1 MRVKKAVIPAAGWG
15 TRFLPVTKSQ
25 PKEMLPLG
33 NKPVIQHSIE
43 EAVACGVDLVVVVTS
58 AGKSSIENYF
68 DRSLELESVLLQ
80 KGDAEMVASLRGLSE
95 LADIVF
101 VRQREQLGLGHAV
114 LTASKVI
121 GEEPFL
127 LILPDDLFEQPASVL
142 PQMVEV
148 YQEFGG
154 SVLSIKQVSDE
165 EVSRYG
171 IIASRQIAPRT
182 HQVYDMVEKPSI
194 ADAPSHLAIMG
205 RYLLTPEIFRKLNEV
220 TRGVNGEY
228 QLTDG
233 LKMLLDNQSVYAC
246 EFDGARYDAGTPLG
260 WLEASITIAMKDPD
274 LGPGL
279 RQFLYHNIAGML
291 GADLRHETVL
301 TSAKTA

>member
-127 LILPDDLFEQPASVL
+127 LILPDDLFEQWKSTRNSEAAFSPS
-142 PQMVEV
+142 
-148 YQEFGG
+148 
-154 SVLSIKQVSDE
+154 
-165 EVSRYG
+165 SR
-171 IIASRQIAPRT
+171 S
-182 HQVYDMVEKPSI
+182 
-194 ADAPSHLAIMG
+194 
-205 RYLLTPEIFRKLNEV
+205 
-220 TRGVNGEY
+220 
-228 QLTDG
+228 
-233 LKMLLDNQSVYAC
+233 
-246 EFDGARYDAGTPLG
+246 
-260 WLEASITIAMKDPD
+260 AMKKS
-274 LGPGL
+274 PG
-279 RQFLYHNIAGML
+279 
-291 GADLRHETVL
+291 
-301 TSAKTA
+301 TASLPHGR

>member
-182 HQVYDMVEKPSI
+182 HQVYDMVEKPSV

-205 RYLLTPEIFRKLNEV
+205 RYLLTPEIPADRRTEDAARQPVSVRLRVRRRPVRCRHAARLAGSLHYHRDEGPRPRSGTAAV
-220 TRGVNGEY
+220 PLPQHRG
-228 QLTDG
+228 
-233 LKMLLDNQSVYAC
+233 
-246 EFDGARYDAGTPLG
+246 DAGG
-260 WLEASITIAMKDPD
+260 
-274 LGPGL
+274 GPT
-279 RQFLYHNIAGML
+279 AGNR
-291 GADLRHETVL
+291 ADVGEERLSR
-301 TSAKTA
+301 SAVIRKPCKR